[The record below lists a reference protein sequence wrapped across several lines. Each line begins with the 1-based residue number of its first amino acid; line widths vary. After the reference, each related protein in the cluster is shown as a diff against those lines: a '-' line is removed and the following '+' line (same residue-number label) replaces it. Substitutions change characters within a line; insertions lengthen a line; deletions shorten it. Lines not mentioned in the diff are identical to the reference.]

1 MNSFSFVGRLAT
13 DVEYENPQIGCV
25 RFSVAVPRRW
35 SKVPEQRKKADFIC
49 CKAYYAV
56 GEFIKE
62 HFNVG
67 QEIACD
73 AHVCSTTQLDVNGN
87 PMIYCYAMVAS
98 VDMFATKE
106 FNERYKR
113 KEKDEEEKM
122 LEYLNGGSDF

>member
-1 MNSFSFVGRLAT
+1 M
-13 DVEYENPQIGCV
+13 VEST
-25 RFSVAVPRRW
+25 RTT
-35 SKVPEQRKKADFIC
+35 KKADFIC

-73 AHVCSTTQLDVNGN
+73 AHICSTTKLDANGN